1 MISSVAVNNEII
13 SQKAVNVSEV
23 LVSPPPNTI
32 KASKANPNEIKGGKL
47 SKISNQNDFLI

>member
-13 SQKAVNVSEV
+13 SQKAGNVSEV

-32 KASKANPNEIKGGKL
+32 KASK
-47 SKISNQNDFLI
+47 KIQMR